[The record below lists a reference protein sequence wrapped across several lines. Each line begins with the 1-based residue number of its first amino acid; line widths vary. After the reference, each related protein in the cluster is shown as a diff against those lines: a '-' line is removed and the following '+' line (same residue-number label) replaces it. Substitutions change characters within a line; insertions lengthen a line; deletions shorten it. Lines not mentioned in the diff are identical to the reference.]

1 MDPATNDKPV
11 LAQRL
16 ASLENPRTHGWLAR
30 TLGDP
35 TMPESVVFID
45 ADGRRR
51 VHEAGT
57 PAWALPA
64 IFGGLGLAMA
74 IFAGDDTPGRIAW
87 LVLGAVMA
95 ALYHRFSTVGLRHL
109 VLDSGRRRLVIL
121 QGRTVALELPFE
133 AIDVVY
139 ADVEAN
145 PGYSDIHRAVAQIG
159 AVALRLTGIITSADD
174 AQRTA
179 RAVAEIT
186 GAPLEPG
193 CRRRGG
199 TDDAT

>member
-1 MDPATNDKPV
+1 MDPASNDTPV

-16 ASLENPRTHGWLAR
+16 GSLENPRAHGWLAR

-64 IFGGLGLAMA
+64 TFGGLGLAMA
-74 IFAGDDTPGRIAW
+74 IFAAHDTAGRIAW

-95 ALYHRFSTVGLRHL
+95 ALYHRVAAVGLRHL
-109 VLDSGRRRLVIL
+109 VLDGVRRRLVIL

-133 AIDVVY
+133 AIDLVY
-139 ADVEAN
+139 ADVKAN
-145 PGYSDIHRAVAQIG
+145 PGYSDIHRAVARIG
-159 AVALRLTGIITSADD
+159 GTELRLTGVVTTADD

-179 RAVAEIT
+179 RAVAELT